1 MKGSEGDST
10 TKPKMESV
18 KINELVSFEWMK
30 VKK

>member
-10 TKPKMESV
+10 TKMKMESV
-18 KINELVSFEWMK
+18 KINEPVSFEWMK